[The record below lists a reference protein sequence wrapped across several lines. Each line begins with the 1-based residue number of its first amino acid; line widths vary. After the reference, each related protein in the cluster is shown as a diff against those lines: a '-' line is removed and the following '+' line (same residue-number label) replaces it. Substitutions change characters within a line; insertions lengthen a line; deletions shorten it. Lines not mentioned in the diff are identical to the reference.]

1 MNAATIT
8 ALGSCVVALLSFA
21 GLGWNIISG
30 RRKARAEA
38 AEREAAASESEAR
51 RDQTFQEIAIKAN
64 NNAAAAEA
72 QVRQM
77 RKLCRLLYEMFSDV
91 ALPIIERER
100 PDLYEKAREDLAQLD
115 EMF

>member
-8 ALGSCVVALLSFA
+8 ALGSFGVAMLSFI

-64 NNAAAAEA
+64 NNAAAAES
-72 QVRQM
+72 QVREM
-77 RKLCRLLYEMFSDV
+77 RKLCRMLYDMFSDV
-91 ALPIIERER
+91 ALPILERER
-100 PDLYEKAREDLAQLD
+100 PDLVDKARQDLAQLD